1 MWLDVSQQSDVQVPV
16 AVELVFR
23 HLWFGI
29 AAIGFAVVIRICS
42 LTRGAAFYYA
52 GVPCYTLGKLMRLSV
67 IVITRNEQANI
78 ADCLLS
84 LDFAD
89 EVIVLDN
96 ESMDETAA
104 IARHLG
110 ATVSVTTDWPGFGV
124 QKNRALSL
132 ASGDW
137 VLSIDADERVTPDLR
152 DEIRGIV
159 SDASS
164 LNLYCFPRLSSYC
177 GQFMHHSGWRPDYV
191 TRLFR
196 RGTAA
201 FSTDLVHER
210 VVSPDSPVRLKA
222 SLIHLSFPD
231 FESVLDKVNRYST
244 AGALSMTIKGRSA
257 SLWSALGHGAWAF
270 FRTYFLRRGFLDG
283 QLGLALAISNAEGTY
298 YRYVKRWLKIRG
310 ASLGSGTDP
319 L

>member
-1 MWLDVSQQSDVQVPV
+1 MPS
-16 AVELVFR
+16 
-23 HLWFGI
+23 
-29 AAIGFAVVIRICS
+29 
-42 LTRGAAFYYA
+42 
-52 GVPCYTLGKLMRLSV
+52 VPCYTHSTLMRLSV
-67 IVITRNEQANI
+67 IVITHNEQANI
-78 ADCLLS
+78 LDCLSS

-89 EVIVLDN
+89 ELIVLDN
-96 ESMDETAA
+96 ESTDETVA
-104 IARHLG
+104 IARRFG
-110 ATVSVTTDWPGFGV
+110 AIVSTTADWPGFGV
-124 QKNRALSL
+124 QKNRALTL
-132 ASGDW
+132 AQGDW
-137 VLSIDADERVTPDLR
+137 VLSIDADERVTADLR
-152 DEIRGIV
+152 DEIKAIV

-196 RGTAA
+196 RGTAE

-210 VVSPDSPVRLKA
+210 VVSQDSPVKLKA
-222 SLIHLSFPD
+222 SLIHLSFPN

-244 AGALSMTIKGRSA
+244 AGALSMTLKGRSA

-298 YRYVKRWLKIRG
+298 YRYVKRWLEIRG
-310 ASLGSGTDP
+310 SSPGSGIDP
-319 L
+319 Q